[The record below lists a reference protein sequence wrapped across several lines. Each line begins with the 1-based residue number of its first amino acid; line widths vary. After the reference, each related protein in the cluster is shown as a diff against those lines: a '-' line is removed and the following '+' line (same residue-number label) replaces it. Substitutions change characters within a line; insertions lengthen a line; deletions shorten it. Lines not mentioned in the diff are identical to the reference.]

1 MKIIIA
7 IVIFSAI
14 ILFHELGHFLFAKLN
29 KIVVTEFSLGMG
41 PRLYSFEK
49 GDTRYSLKLLPIG
62 GSCAM
67 LGEDTD
73 IENEPGT
80 FNSASVW
87 GRISV
92 VAAGP
97 VFNFIMA
104 FVLSVIIVGAVGY
117 EPSRVL
123 SVKEGSA
130 AEAAGLKEG
139 DIITGYQ
146 GYHIDLGK
154 DLYVYSYLNQLKEGD
169 TINLTVKRD
178 GKKMDISYKSDTNV
192 RYLLGCNFNGDD
204 TSAMTVES
212 VMDGMPLQ
220 EAGIQQGDVI
230 TSINGVKI
238 TNAADYQK
246 YIQENPLTEKS
257 VKITY
262 SRDGQEYDI
271 TVTPKEYRTA
281 ESGFTYNM
289 YSEKAKGLNKIV
301 VTEFSL
307 GMGPRLF
314 SFEKGDTRYS
324 LKLLPIGGS
333 CAMLGEDTDI
343 ENEPGTFN
351 SASVWGRISVVA
363 AGPVFNFIMAF
374 VLSVIIVGAVGYEPS
389 RVLSVKEGSAA
400 EAAGLKEGD
409 IITGYQGYHID
420 LGKDLYV
427 YSYLNQL
434 KEGDTINLTV
444 KRDGKKMDISYKSDT
459 NVRYLLGCNFNGDDT
474 SAMTV
479 ESVMDGMPLQ
489 EAGIQQG
496 DVITSINGVKITNA
510 ADYQKYIQE
519 NPLTEK
525 SVKITYSRDGQ
536 EYDITVTPKEY
547 RTAESGFT
555 YNMYSEKA
563 KGLNIVKYGAVEVK
577 YMVRTTILSL
587 KELVSGKLGMKDLSG
602 PVGIVDA
609 IGTTYEESK
618 SEGTMILWMNM
629 LNLAVLL
636 SANLGVM
643 NLLPFPALDGGRLVF
658 LVIEAIRRKPINRQ
672 VEGGIHFAGLMLLM
686 ALMVFVMYNDIVK
699 LI

>member
-7 IVIFSAI
+7 ILIFSAI

-41 PRLYSFEK
+41 PRLLSTEK
-49 GDTRYSLKLLPIG
+49 NGTRYSLKLLPIG

-123 SVKEGSA
+123 SVTEGSA
-130 AEAAGLKEG
+130 AEKAGLKEG
-139 DIITGYQ
+139 DIITSYQ

-154 DLYVYSYLNQLKEGD
+154 DLYVYSYLNELKEGD

-204 TSAMTVES
+204 ASVMTVES

-220 EAGIQQGDVI
+220 AAGVQAGDVI
-230 TSINGVKI
+230 TSINGTEI
-238 TNAADYQK
+238 SNSEDYQK
-246 YIQENPLTEKS
+246 YIQENPLTGAPVEL
-257 VKITY
+257 TY
-262 SRDGQEYDI
+262 KRDGKDI
-271 TVTPKEYRTA
+271 RYHGYSKEYRTA
-281 ESGFTYNM
+281 ESGFTYNV
-289 YSEKAKGLNKIV
+289 YCEKAKGL
-301 VTEFSL
+301 
-307 GMGPRLF
+307 
-314 SFEKGDTRYS
+314 
-324 LKLLPIGGS
+324 
-333 CAMLGEDTDI
+333 
-343 ENEPGTFN
+343 
-351 SASVWGRISVVA
+351 
-363 AGPVFNFIMAF
+363 
-374 VLSVIIVGAVGYEPS
+374 
-389 RVLSVKEGSAA
+389 
-400 EAAGLKEGD
+400 
-409 IITGYQGYHID
+409 
-420 LGKDLYV
+420 
-427 YSYLNQL
+427 
-434 KEGDTINLTV
+434 
-444 KRDGKKMDISYKSDT
+444 
-459 NVRYLLGCNFNGDDT
+459 
-474 SAMTV
+474 
-479 ESVMDGMPLQ
+479 
-489 EAGIQQG
+489 
-496 DVITSINGVKITNA
+496 DVI
-510 ADYQKYIQE
+510 
-519 NPLTEK
+519 
-525 SVKITYSRDGQ
+525 R
-536 EYDITVTPKEY
+536 
-547 RTAESGFT
+547 
-555 YNMYSEKA
+555 
-563 KGLNIVKYGAVEVK
+563 YGAVEVK

-587 KELVSGKLGMKDLSG
+587 KELVTGKLGMKDLSG
-602 PVGIVDA
+602 PVGVVDA

-629 LNLAVLL
+629 LNMAVLL

-643 NLLPFPALDGGRLVF
+643 NLLPLPALDGGRLVF
-658 LVIEAIRRKPINRQ
+658 LIIEAIRRKPINRK
-672 VEGGIHFAGLMLLM
+672 VEGSIHFAGLMLLM

>member
-1 MKIIIA
+1 
-7 IVIFSAI
+7 
-14 ILFHELGHFLFAKLN
+14 
-29 KIVVTEFSLGMG
+29 
-41 PRLYSFEK
+41 
-49 GDTRYSLKLLPIG
+49 
-62 GSCAM
+62 M

-73 IENEPGT
+73 IGNEPGT

-154 DLYVYSYLNQLKEGD
+154 DIYVYSYLNQLKEGD

-257 VKITY
+257 VKLTY

-289 YSEKAKGLNKIV
+289 YSEKAKGLNV
-301 VTEFSL
+301 
-307 GMGPRLF
+307 
-314 SFEKGDTRYS
+314 
-324 LKLLPIGGS
+324 
-333 CAMLGEDTDI
+333 
-343 ENEPGTFN
+343 
-351 SASVWGRISVVA
+351 
-363 AGPVFNFIMAF
+363 
-374 VLSVIIVGAVGYEPS
+374 
-389 RVLSVKEGSAA
+389 
-400 EAAGLKEGD
+400 
-409 IITGYQGYHID
+409 
-420 LGKDLYV
+420 
-427 YSYLNQL
+427 
-434 KEGDTINLTV
+434 
-444 KRDGKKMDISYKSDT
+444 
-459 NVRYLLGCNFNGDDT
+459 
-474 SAMTV
+474 
-479 ESVMDGMPLQ
+479 
-489 EAGIQQG
+489 
-496 DVITSINGVKITNA
+496 
-510 ADYQKYIQE
+510 
-519 NPLTEK
+519 
-525 SVKITYSRDGQ
+525 
-536 EYDITVTPKEY
+536 
-547 RTAESGFT
+547 
-555 YNMYSEKA
+555 
-563 KGLNIVKYGAVEVK
+563 VKYGAVEVK

>member
-7 IVIFSAI
+7 LLIFSI
-14 ILFHELGHFLFAKLN
+14 IIIFHELGHFSLAKANGIRVNEFCLGLGPT
-29 KIVVTEFSLGMG
+29 ILGVT
-41 PRLYSFEK
+41 K
-49 GDTRYSLKLLPIG
+49 GETKYSLKLLPFG
-62 GSCAM
+62 GACM
-67 LGEDTD
+67 MEGEDGESTD
-73 IENEPGT
+73 DRAFGKK
-80 FNSASVW
+80 SVW
-87 GRISV
+87 ARISV

-289 YSEKAKGLNKIV
+289 YSEKAKGLNV
-301 VTEFSL
+301 
-307 GMGPRLF
+307 
-314 SFEKGDTRYS
+314 
-324 LKLLPIGGS
+324 
-333 CAMLGEDTDI
+333 
-343 ENEPGTFN
+343 
-351 SASVWGRISVVA
+351 
-363 AGPVFNFIMAF
+363 
-374 VLSVIIVGAVGYEPS
+374 
-389 RVLSVKEGSAA
+389 
-400 EAAGLKEGD
+400 
-409 IITGYQGYHID
+409 
-420 LGKDLYV
+420 
-427 YSYLNQL
+427 
-434 KEGDTINLTV
+434 
-444 KRDGKKMDISYKSDT
+444 
-459 NVRYLLGCNFNGDDT
+459 
-474 SAMTV
+474 
-479 ESVMDGMPLQ
+479 
-489 EAGIQQG
+489 
-496 DVITSINGVKITNA
+496 
-510 ADYQKYIQE
+510 
-519 NPLTEK
+519 
-525 SVKITYSRDGQ
+525 
-536 EYDITVTPKEY
+536 
-547 RTAESGFT
+547 
-555 YNMYSEKA
+555 
-563 KGLNIVKYGAVEVK
+563 VKYGAVEVK